1 MRVPALARHRLADYP
16 EMEFGLPHLPSLLNY
31 LIANRIDLVQ
41 CSTPGPVG
49 IMGLFAA
56 RLAGI
61 PVVGQYHTD
70 LPEYCTRITGD
81 PMTGALVSKAVGW
94 FYGAMDRVFVPS
106 QAVAARVAELGVA
119 AEKVARMPRGIDL
132 DLFRASRRDPH
143 AFAPFGLNGEPKVL
157 YVGRLSREKS
167 LDALIDAFELASPS
181 VPEARLVIVGTGPY
195 AQPLA
200 ARAASERVLFLG
212 TRTGDELATLMASSD
227 VFVSPSETETFGN
240 TVVEAQASG
249 LPVVVANRGA
259 ARENMLDEITGLV
272 VDAREPQELAGGDL
286 AVARRPPAAR
296 AHGRGGD
303 RVRAPLRHGRR
314 RRRNLRRI
322 PALPRRARAG
332 RRAPPTAP
340 PERRCRR
347 TTGGRSGARE
357 RSTPRPAAGPRGRRR
372 SRNGRGRCVVRLVDI
387 TSFFPTSC
395 GGIKRYYREKA
406 RVLPPRGIDCHFV
419 APGAALE
426 EQELGRRHAAPAA
439 RAARAV
445 QPGVPAVPARAA
457 AICGGCCSG
466 WRPTSSR
473 SAVTTSCPTWCC
485 ARWGRSGRR
494 WSASFTPTS
503 RASWSSRWRS
513 ASCHRGWIETA
524 VEMAWS
530 FARRQFARYDA
541 SLVASR
547 EISEWLRGLGFPG
560 VRWVGLGVDVDVFH
574 PIEERRGAMRT
585 RR

>member
-1 MRVPALARHRLADYP
+1 MAVLSDTVDDVNGVALGLRRLRHAALAAGHDLRLVSWGEGDHLSIDDDGTVRVPALARHRLADYP

-119 AEKVARMPRGIDL
+119 ADKVVRMPRGIDL

-167 LDALIDAFELASPS
+167 LDALIDAFALASPS

-200 ARAASERVLFLG
+200 TRAAGDRVLFLG

-249 LPVVVANRGA
+249 LPVVVASRGA
-259 ARENMLDEITGLV
+259 ARENMLDQVTGLV
-272 VDAREPQELAGGDL
+272 VDTREPQELAAAISRLLVDRRRR
-286 AVARRPPAAR
+286 ARD
-296 AHGRGGD
+296 GRGGD
-303 RVRAPLRHGRR
+303 RVRAAVRHGR
-314 RRRNLRRI
+314 
-322 PALPRRARAG
+322 G
-332 RRAPPTAP
+332 R
-340 PERRCRR
+340 
-347 TTGGRSGARE
+347 
-357 RSTPRPAAGPRGRRR
+357 
-372 SRNGRGRCVVRLVDI
+372 
-387 TSFFPTSC
+387 
-395 GGIKRYYREKA
+395 
-406 RVLPPRGIDCHFV
+406 
-419 APGAALE
+419 
-426 EQELGRRHAAPAA
+426 
-439 RAARAV
+439 
-445 QPGVPAVPARAA
+445 
-457 AICGGCCSG
+457 
-466 WRPTSSR
+466 
-473 SAVTTSCPTWCC
+473 
-485 ARWGRSGRR
+485 
-494 WSASFTPTS
+494 
-503 RASWSSRWRS
+503 
-513 ASCHRGWIETA
+513 
-524 VEMAWS
+524 
-530 FARRQFARYDA
+530 
-541 SLVASR
+541 
-547 EISEWLRGLGFPG
+547 
-560 VRWVGLGVDVDVFH
+560 
-574 PIEERRGAMRT
+574 
-585 RR
+585 